1 MNAIPTNMTVQALMV
16 PLARY
21 PSLPASATLQEAIV
35 ALRRGLEMS
44 DLSGFRRALV
54 LDEHHALVGTISMLT
69 LLRGLEPRTLLAGPG
84 AAYQGYAAQPPVEEG
99 KAVELFWE
107 RVLAQGSGEEHL
119 KRVGEVAQRVTV
131 TVAPDASIARALC
144 LMLAHDVVML
154 PAVERGKVLGVARL
168 VDIFDRVAG
177 LIPTRN

>member
-84 AAYQGYAAQPPVEEG
+84 AAYQGYAPSPQAEAG

-107 RVLAQGSGEEHL
+107 RVLAQGFGEEYR
-119 KRVGEVAQRVTV
+119 KTVGAVAQRVTV
-131 TVAPDASIARALC
+131 TVAPDAPIARALC

-154 PAVERGKVLGVARL
+154 PVVERGKVLGVARL

-177 LIPTRN
+177 LIPNQG